1 MPVFTACK
9 LLSKIRKT
17 DLVNS
22 SKSTNSEPT
31 NQLDETSTSGQ
42 KTAWVAGA
50 TGLIGQ
56 ALLKSLCEDAHY
68 DHVVAFVRPSA
79 EQAFKHSKLSHYA
92 CNWDHLLSEAHQQDD
107 TIEAPSEN
115 VDELYCALGST
126 TKKTPDKD
134 LYKKIDVEYPEAFAS
149 FGKKHG
155 ARFYGLVSAHG
166 VTSKLPSF
174 YLSMKK
180 DVEARIVAQRF
191 ASTAIARPSLLL
203 GDRGEFRFAEKTSE
217 WLCKLLPGNY
227 KAIEAGDVAAAL
239 VNAALADRN
248 GVALLESAAMQGA
261 SERG

>member
-1 MPVFTACK
+1 MNAP
-9 LLSKIRKT
+9 KT
-17 DLVNS
+17 SN
-22 SKSTNSEPT
+22 NEPT
-31 NQLDETSTSGQ
+31 SPLDETSTSGQ

-68 DHVVAFVRPSA
+68 SHVVAFIRPSA
-79 EQAFKHSKLSHYA
+79 DQPFKHPKLNNYD
-92 CNWDHLLSEAHQQDD
+92 CNWDQLLNEAHQQDG
-107 TIEAPSEN
+107 TIEAPSKN
-115 VDELYCALGST
+115 VDALYCALGST

-134 LYKKIDVEYPEAFAS
+134 LYRKIDVEYPEAFAS

-180 DVEARIVAQRF
+180 DVEERIVAQSF

-203 GDRGEFRFAEKTSE
+203 GERGEFRLAEKTSE

-227 KAIEAGDVAAAL
+227 KAIDASDVAAAL
-239 VNAALADRN
+239 VNAALANRN

-261 SERG
+261 SKRA